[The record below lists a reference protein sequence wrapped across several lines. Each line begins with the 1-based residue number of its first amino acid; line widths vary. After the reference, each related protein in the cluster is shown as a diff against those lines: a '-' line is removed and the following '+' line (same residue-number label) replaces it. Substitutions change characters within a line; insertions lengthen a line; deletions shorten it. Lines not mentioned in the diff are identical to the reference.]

1 VALAILF
8 SERKS
13 FFRFSKKKN
22 LDWSG
27 IESTA
32 LYKVTTDHI
41 PTGDLPENSD
51 G

>member
-8 SERKS
+8 SEKKIFLDLAR
-13 FFRFSKKKN
+13 KKN

-41 PTGDLPENSD
+41 PIGDLPENSD